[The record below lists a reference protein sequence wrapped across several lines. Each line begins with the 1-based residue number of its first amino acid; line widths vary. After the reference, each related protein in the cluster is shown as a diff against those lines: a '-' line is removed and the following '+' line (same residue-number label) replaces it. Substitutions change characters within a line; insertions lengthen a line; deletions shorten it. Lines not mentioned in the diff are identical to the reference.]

1 MAFRYS
7 APQIKTN
14 SPKNIAPLTRFIVPT
29 MRKGDSSKNRGS
41 VLHRQAQ
48 RGKLVVPLATATSRD
63 STKTSKPKYQRNMAA
78 EVPLKKTRRPLVP
91 PLSDPAAGKTT
102 PTPRRTHDAP
112 CQAGRTAHT
121 LPASAQPTAWKTAHP
136 LAQRQIPQNAAVRA
150 NTPAIVAPIAAS
162 MVSRPGRQRGGR
174 CPANSGNQSVRRPG
188 RSSSGRSARAP
199 NVRHRPASRKEV

>member
-29 MRKGDSSKNRGS
+29 MRKGDSSKNRDS

-78 EVPLKKTRRPLVP
+78 EVPLKKN
-91 PLSDPAAGKTT
+91 TT
-102 PTPRRTHDAP
+102 TSR
-112 CQAGRTAHT
+112 
-121 LPASAQPTAWKTAHP
+121 AS
-136 LAQRQIPQNAAVRA
+136 
-150 NTPAIVAPIAAS
+150 
-162 MVSRPGRQRGGR
+162 
-174 CPANSGNQSVRRPG
+174 SVR
-188 RSSSGRSARAP
+188 SSRR
-199 NVRHRPASRKEV
+199 

>member
-29 MRKGDSSKNRGS
+29 MRKGDSSKNGGS

-63 STKTSKPKYQRNMAA
+63 STKTSKLKYQRNMVA

-102 PTPRRTHDAP
+102 LTPRRTHDAP
-112 CQAGRTAHT
+112 RQAEQHAPCQH
-121 LPASAQPTAWKTAHP
+121 QPSPQLGKLLHP

-162 MVSRPGRQRGGR
+162 MVSHPGRQRGGR

-199 NVRHRPASRKEV
+199 NVRHRPASRKDV